1 MEQRNNKQDRIIFE
15 VEELLNKM
23 SNQVNFLIRKEIAMN
38 QLDLDLLMENTRKLY
53 DRLCSVELGAGD
65 ENLGIGDEDESD
77 NSDTDVDVDVDTD
90 ADTDT
95 DFDTDS
101 DADSDSDLD
110 IDTDLDVDLNFEE
123 DEVEDEVFGIGDL
136 GVEGEEVE
144 EEEVEEEEEVDMVW
158 DFTRDADVEDADSDT
173 DVEDAD
179 SDTDSDSDFDSD
191 LDIDS
196 DIEDFDSDL
205 NIDEG
210 EMIVEEEIVEEAEES
225 EEELEVVDSSVDNI
239 VELKKEEVEKEEDSG
254 IRAYRIVRENVPTLS
269 DVLERTEDNS
279 LAARLQR
286 KPVSDLISAIGINDK
301 FLFLNELFNGSME
314 KYNKSIRS
322 LNSFSTLLGAKT
334 YMSELQIEFQW
345 DCNSDA
351 YKKLNDLVERRFL

>member
-23 SNQVNFLIRKEIAMN
+23 SNQVNFLIRKEITMN

-53 DRLCSVELGAGD
+53 DRLCSVELGVGD
-65 ENLGIGDEDESD
+65 ENLGIEDEDESD
-77 NSDTDVDVDVDTD
+77 NSDTDTD
-90 ADTDT
+90 SDIDSDS

-101 DADSDSDLD
+101 DSDTDLDTDTD

-123 DEVEDEVFGIGDL
+123 DEVEEEVFGIEDL
-136 GVEGEEVE
+136 GVEGEDVEEDE
-144 EEEVEEEEEVDMVW
+144 EEEDVDMVW
-158 DFTRDADVEDADSDT
+158 DFTRDDDVDADSEVDTDIDSDSDT
-173 DVEDAD
+173 DFENA
-179 SDTDSDSDFDSD
+179 DTDF
-191 LDIDS
+191 
-196 DIEDFDSDL
+196 EDTDL

-210 EMIVEEEIVEEAEES
+210 NDEENMIVEEEEMIIENEVVDEVSAT
-225 EEELEVVDSSVDNI
+225 EEELSADSLADNPI
-239 VELKKEEVEKEEDSG
+239 ELKKEEPKKEEDSG
-254 IRAYRIVRENVPTLS
+254 IRAYRIVRDNVHTIG
-269 DVLERTEDNS
+269 DILEKTEDNS

-351 YKKLNDLVERRFL
+351 YKKLNDLIERRFL